1 MDGVPPTSLL
11 RGIREHHADDF
22 HDSVVNNTDNVVN
35 NTDNVINNTD
45 REHYDSHPDPDDLE
59 VGRLTGSPFFPKPPT
74 ACPVAV

>member
-1 MDGVPPTSLL
+1 VDGVPPTSLL

-22 HDSVVNNTDNVVN
+22 HDSVVNNTDS
-35 NTDNVINNTD
+35 VINHTD